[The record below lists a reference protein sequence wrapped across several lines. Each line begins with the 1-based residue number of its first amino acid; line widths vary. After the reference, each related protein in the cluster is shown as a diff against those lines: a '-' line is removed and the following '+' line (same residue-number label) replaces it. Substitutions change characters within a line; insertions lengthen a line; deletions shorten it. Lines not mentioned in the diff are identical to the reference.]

1 MGNIFSVLAEVD
13 RFCGQLSTAIHRA
26 ELPLYATLA
35 LVVIVSVIVFPPKD
49 DLDQI

>member
-1 MGNIFSVLAEVD
+1 MSDIFSVLAEID
-13 RFCGQLSTAIHRA
+13 RFCGQLSTAIHRV

-35 LVVIVSVIVFPPKD
+35 LWVIVSVIVFPPRD

>member
-1 MGNIFSVLAEVD
+1 MDNIFSVLAEVD
-13 RFCGQLSTAIHRA
+13 RFCGQLSTAIHRV

-49 DLDQI
+49 ALDQI